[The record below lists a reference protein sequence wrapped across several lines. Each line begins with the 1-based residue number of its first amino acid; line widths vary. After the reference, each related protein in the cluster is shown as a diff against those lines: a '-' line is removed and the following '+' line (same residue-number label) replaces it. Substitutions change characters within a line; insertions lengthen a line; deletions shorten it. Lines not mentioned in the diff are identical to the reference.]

1 MAESVS
7 RWKRRGMAE
16 STFFRCT
23 IEGKL
28 CFPGKPNTGGGC
40 SGEGRVIRLHQ
51 GFGGQARGERKIERK
66 RPALSHTPIVFIR
79 VGKSVRRKELD
90 GFFAISRVN
99 GARGSGEG
107 ADLAGV
113 REEPFGLIGKRVGKM
128 LKEKELDATGER
140 IFAEDGRE
148 DTKQLRVLSR
158 DTNPLY
164 DRSGGNARVKL
175 RYSIVDRCC

>member
-1 MAESVS
+1 M
-7 RWKRRGMAE
+7 
-16 STFFRCT
+16 
-23 IEGKL
+23 
-28 CFPGKPNTGGGC
+28 
-40 SGEGRVIRLHQ
+40 SGPSPVNGRLRVNEWRVIRLHQ
-51 GFGGQARGERKIERK
+51 GFGGQARGERKIEQK
-66 RPALSHTPIVFIR
+66 RPPLSHTPIVFIR

-148 DTKQLRVLSR
+148 DTKQTPSVLPR
-158 DTNPLY
+158 DRPII
-164 DRSGGNARVKL
+164 RQGVG
-175 RYSIVDRCC
+175 